1 MTCVFLCIVTKMRDQ
16 FLEQRININFC
27 VKLGK
32 NASDTYAMLSMAYGG
47 EAMKRSSVSE
57 LHKWFKVSLH
67 VEITNEDNA
76 HHFLCYQGY
85 CSL

>member
-1 MTCVFLCIVTKMRDQ
+1 
-16 FLEQRININFC
+16 
-27 VKLGK
+27 
-32 NASDTYAMLSMAYGG
+32 MLSMAYGG